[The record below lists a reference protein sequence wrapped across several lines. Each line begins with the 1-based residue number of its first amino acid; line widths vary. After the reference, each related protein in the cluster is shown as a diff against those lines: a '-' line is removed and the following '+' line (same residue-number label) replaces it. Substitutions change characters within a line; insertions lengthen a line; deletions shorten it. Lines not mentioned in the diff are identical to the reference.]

1 MQYIKR
7 GISSY
12 SQKYKY
18 YAVAIAMVENP
29 VLYYKIQDNVGQT
42 QLAY

>member
-12 SQKYKY
+12 RQTYKY
-18 YAVAIAMVENP
+18 YAVAIAMVENL
-29 VLYYKIQDNVGQT
+29 VLFNKVKDNAGQT
-42 QLAY
+42 QLVY